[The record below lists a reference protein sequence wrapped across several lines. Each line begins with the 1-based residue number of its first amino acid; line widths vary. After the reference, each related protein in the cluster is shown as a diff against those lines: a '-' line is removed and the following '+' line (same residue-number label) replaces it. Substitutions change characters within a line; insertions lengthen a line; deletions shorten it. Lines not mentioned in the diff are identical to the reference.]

1 MLIQNMKIEN
11 ILLCLMIVGASNGSG
26 NGSVLRLLIALNVQ
40 GGPEVPRW
48 DRGLEILPAAQ
59 LAVDKVNGDPSILPG
74 YQLEPIQVDTGTCR
88 THGFQSEAL
97 INFFHQ
103 IVQEE
108 SHRIVGA
115 VGLFCTSVAQL
126 LSPLAGH
133 QGISLVQISG
143 SASPLLRNQER
154 YPYLWHMIPSS
165 TAYVDTV
172 LEMMDAFEWRNIA
185 IIGAQGGS
193 YFHTAEELALKV
205 GRNDSRSV
213 TWISDEQV
221 SSTLLRDLQ
230 QSGKRIVFASV
241 ETKVAVQM
249 ICLAYQQGVVW
260 PNYTWIFP
268 DHHIEDLLLH
278 AGDMCNITVLK
289 HALEKVYLLQFHFN
303 FSDPHTQYSNILT
316 PNPYAYA
323 MHDSIQA
330 LALALNTTMDHLQA
344 INSSLEDY
352 RLGSSDITD
361 MIERELMT
369 LSFTGALGH
378 VQFDTS
384 KRERQTTVDI
394 LQIRNGTAIQV
405 GSYNPASGQLVY
417 DEDINPIQDMD
428 IPRIKRSAVTLPVS
442 VILLTVNG
450 VCIIFTT
457 IMLVFFVLH
466 RKSAEIKASSLKLG
480 LFTFVGC
487 YLLFFASLL
496 NTVLDLTNYVG
507 PFLCTTISWC
517 TFLGINFVYGTVL
530 VRMLRVYRIFGYNGR
545 MGKKRWSDWFLCI
558 VVLIIVGNVG
568 ILLLVWSLVDVF
580 TIREVEIDMDQ
591 AAASQPY
598 IEVIL
603 LCHSDYHQVWFTL
616 GFSEVGILI
625 LVVTFLAFKTRKIRL
640 KQFKDTK
647 KVNVYIFMNILLIC
661 VGVPFWW
668 VLRTVNETALSFVW
682 VSIGHDGT
690 ATLCQLLLI
699 APKVIPPLTRELV
712 KKASQNNV

>member
-1 MLIQNMKIEN
+1 MKIES

-26 NGSVLRLLIALNVQ
+26 NSNVLRLLIALNVQ

-48 DRGLEILPAAQ
+48 DRGLEILPAAH

-88 THGFQSEAL
+88 TNGFQSEAL

-108 SHRIVGA
+108 SHIVGA
-115 VGLFCTSVAQL
+115 VGLFCTGVTQL

-165 TAYVDTV
+165 AVYVDTV
-172 LEMMDAFEWRNIA
+172 LEMMDAFDWRNIA
-185 IIGAQGGS
+185 VIGANDGS

-205 GRNDSRSV
+205 SRNDSRSV

-221 SSTLLRDLQ
+221 SFTLRDLQ

-241 ETKVAVQM
+241 ETKVAVRM
-249 ICLAYQQGVVW
+249 ICLAYQEGVVW

-289 HALEKVYLLQFHFN
+289 HALETVYFLQYHFN
-303 FSDPHTQYSNILT
+303 SSDTQYSTILT
-316 PNPYAYA
+316 PNPYTYA

-330 LALALNTTMDHLQA
+330 LALALNATMDHLQA

-352 RLGSSDITD
+352 HLGSPDITD

-369 LSFTGALGH
+369 LSFNGALGY

-384 KRERQTTVDI
+384 KREWQTTVDI

-405 GSYNPASGQLVY
+405 GTYNPTSGQLV
-417 DEDINPIQDMD
+417 DEDINPIQDVD
-428 IPRIKRSAVTLPVS
+428 IPRIIRSSVTLPVS
-442 VILLTVNG
+442 VILLTVDG
-450 VCIIFTT
+450 VCIILTT
-457 IMLVFFVLH
+457 VMLVLFVLH
-466 RKSAEIKASSLKLG
+466 RKSAEIRASSLKLS

-496 NTVLDLTNYVG
+496 STVLDLTNYVG
-507 PFLCTTISWC
+507 PFLCTTATCCAI
-517 TFLGINFVYGTVL
+517 LGINFVYGTVL
-530 VRMLRVYRIFGYNGR
+530 VGMLRVYRIFGYNGR
-545 MGKKRWSDWFLCI
+545 MGKKRWSDWSLCI
-558 VVLIIVGNVG
+558 VVLIIVGSVG

-580 TIREVEIDMDQ
+580 TIREVDVDTDQ
-591 AAASQPY
+591 AGTQPY
-598 IEVIL
+598 IEVML
-603 LCHSDYHQVWFTL
+603 FCYSDYLEVWFTL
-616 GFSEVGILI
+616 SFSEVGILI
-625 LVVTFLAFKTRKIRL
+625 LVVAFLAFKTRKIRL

-647 KVNVYIFMNILLIC
+647 KVNVYIFMTILLIC
-661 VGVPFWW
+661 LAIPFWW
-668 VLRTVNETALSFVW
+668 VLRTVNETALSLVW
-682 VSIGHDGT
+682 VSIGYGGA